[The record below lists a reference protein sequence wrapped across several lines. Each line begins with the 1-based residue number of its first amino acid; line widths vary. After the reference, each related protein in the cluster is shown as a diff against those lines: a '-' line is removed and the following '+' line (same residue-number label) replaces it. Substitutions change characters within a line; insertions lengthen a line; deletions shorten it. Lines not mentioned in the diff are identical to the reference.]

1 MNKYDMMIAC
11 NRKTSEEK
19 VNRAVTEIRQMLT
32 DREKVTVPK
41 LVKRTGLSRGFF
53 YKNETVRKE
62 MDRALEQ
69 QAGMIDP
76 KRYIGDIVM
85 KNRIE
90 LLEQQVRELKREKE
104 QLEKE
109 NIRLQKALNKN
120 DRADIFPDRPPCHT
134 DFSGC
139 AHQCRR
145 VCGRCHHRHISLCSL
160 HRFQL
165 PGYYKLGSIKG
176 RVFMYIPVAGFLATL
191 LLIAKLPAGEGR
203 LLSAVI
209 HFPVLLMLSAVIFV
223 VAMYAIS
230 ILVSIKILKNKEM

>member
-19 VNRAVTEIRQMLT
+19 INRAVTEIRQMLT
-32 DREKVTVPK
+32 DR
-41 LVKRTGLSRGFF
+41 FF

-62 MDRALEQ
+62 MDRVLEQ

-109 NIRLQKALNKN
+109 NIRLQKALNKKDLN
-120 DRADIFPDRPPCHT
+120 
-134 DFSGC
+134 
-139 AHQCRR
+139 
-145 VCGRCHHRHISLCSL
+145 L
-160 HRFQL
+160 
-165 PGYYKLGSIKG
+165 
-176 RVFMYIPVAGFLATL
+176 
-191 LLIAKLPAGEGR
+191 
-203 LLSAVI
+203 
-209 HFPVLLMLSAVIFV
+209 
-223 VAMYAIS
+223 
-230 ILVSIKILKNKEM
+230 LKNL

>member
-19 VNRAVTEIRQMLT
+19 INRAVAEIRQMLT

-62 MDRALEQ
+62 MDRVLEQ

-109 NIRLQKALNKN
+109 NIRLQKALNKKDLN
-120 DRADIFPDRPPCHT
+120 
-134 DFSGC
+134 
-139 AHQCRR
+139 
-145 VCGRCHHRHISLCSL
+145 L
-160 HRFQL
+160 
-165 PGYYKLGSIKG
+165 
-176 RVFMYIPVAGFLATL
+176 
-191 LLIAKLPAGEGR
+191 
-203 LLSAVI
+203 
-209 HFPVLLMLSAVIFV
+209 
-223 VAMYAIS
+223 
-230 ILVSIKILKNKEM
+230 LKNL